1 MMRVGTFF
9 NQKSSMMHCI
19 SKFISPFLVAGAFMA
34 SAQAETAPVQE
45 QLDAALYKNGVQI
58 VTGTSIIGNDGK
70 APFVISNGENISY
83 GHCTKFGDTTTLR
96 SESAFVGRAL
106 FIAPAMV
113 DGNKAMVSVS
123 VQDTEFVGKSEDGPA
138 DCRSEVVNTKGLIVE
153 KRNVVVA
160 DGQTIDVPLG
170 DSHYRLVLKLHN
182 VAL

>member
-1 MMRVGTFF
+1 
-9 NQKSSMMHCI
+9 MHSI
-19 SKFISPFLVAGAFMA
+19 SKVFGPFLIAGALMA
-34 SAQAETAPVQE
+34 SAQAETAPVRE
-45 QLDAALYKNGVQI
+45 QLDAALYKDGVQI
-58 VTGTSIIGNDGK
+58 VTGTSVIGNNGK
-70 APFVISNGENISY
+70 APFVISNGENIAY
-83 GHCTKFGDTTTLR
+83 GHCTKDGNTTTLR

-170 DSHYRLVLKLHN
+170 DAHYRLALKLHH
-182 VAL
+182 ADL